1 MNDIR
6 MYNYY
11 DDEPLVTRQTQ
22 AKNYFDKK
30 WGVWIQKIIYGIIII
45 ISLVFSEDKSIDFWI

>member
-22 AKNYFDKK
+22 AK
-30 WGVWIQKIIYGIIII
+30 IILIR
-45 ISLVFSEDKSIDFWI
+45 SLLTLKLMLT